1 MLQLV
6 LAVTHLVSSAL
17 VLGITLGYGVDRRP
31 GVYISSRGDTLTEIQ
46 VGTVPNVWLLSA
58 AGFVSSL
65 HHFVVR
71 FRHLEGQDAR
81 TARWADYAVSSSLM
95 IVVIA
100 SLSGVFDLF
109 LLVIMGSTQAMLMV
123 ASGYF
128 EVFRSRVA
136 TASMSFVY
144 LLFVWMPIFTAFFQ
158 QAPPAFVYVII
169 FAIFAWFASF
179 GVVYA
184 LVVEGIVELEG
195 ANKWYDLLSI
205 SAKVQLQWSLYGG
218 INAGGE
224 LFVSVFTGIV
234 IILSTVA
241 AFFVRRISLQE

>member
-1 MLQLV
+1 
-6 LAVTHLVSSAL
+6 VSSA
-17 VLGITLGYGVDRRP
+17 
-31 GVYISSRGDTLTEIQ
+31 
-46 VGTVPNVWLLSA
+46 
-58 AGFVSSL
+58 
-65 HHFVVR
+65 HHFAVWI
-71 FRHLEGQDAR
+71 RHLEGQDAR

-100 SLSGVFDLF
+100 SLSGVFDLW
-109 LLVIMGSTQAMLMV
+109 LLVIMASTQAILMV

-128 EVFRSRVA
+128 ELLRSRVA
-136 TASMSFVY
+136 TAAMAFVY
-144 LLFVWMPIFTAFFQ
+144 LLFIWAPIFTTFFQ

-184 LVVEGIVELEG
+184 LVVEGIVELDG
-195 ANKWYDLLSI
+195 ASKWYDLLSI
-205 SAKVQLQWSLYGG
+205 SAKIQLQWTMFGG

-241 AFFVRRISLQE
+241 AFFVRRASQQ